1 MALDNIENRK
11 IIETVSTPTT
21 PTTDA
26 GNTSVNK
33 SNKPIDFSSKTDSN
47 NQILEILSSPE
58 FKQLP
63 EEEQLKKLKSL
74 LSGYSEDEIKQYV
87 NNLKNKNNTQTV
99 NETTENEV
107 EKNTLPLDENNT
119 EPKTSVSSSENQSE
133 LEKALLEYTKNTSTQ
148 DDINTLV
155 AKLITKEKI
164 GEATPEEIKILKLY
178 NENQEAKPPKIQT
191 TQQSE
196 FNGIKAKDPLV
207 SPEII
212 ASNEWKNKTA
222 KEKTQIFVDAYLSK
236 YNEDYNKL
244 SDEEKIKVINKEIND
259 LNKLKSSDNN
269 KNITKTDYHEINRL
283 LGILHQSGVS
293 LDQYKNMSTG
303 QRQTLVRKAELN
315 ATKSLINAIPEN
327 KRKSPEWQALSGEEK
342 LYAYADI
349 FFNKTDAEYRNL
361 QGKEKEIYLKNKC
374 NDLIDQYITGPYGIN
389 WKELSEDARNT
400 YISKTLTTIEIAS
413 ENNMT
418 IKEYMDCTPLSKL
431 KFTQNFYKKRG
442 FEIPEELEVE
452 NILIDS
458 YMKNN
463 NGAEPTTSDLIKMLE
478 QKAKTQPLNPA
489 EQNLLNGYKFLIQV
503 NSGYKNEK
511 QSSIVTLTEQA
522 ATDNYKNV
530 NELIDVRIKNIQNI
544 KIEKPENVNKEILR
558 LLRETGGDYEQCQYI
573 LEKLKTDLNLS
584 PEEIQKY
591 QKIANSH
598 KLKGAAKTKNAPI
611 IVKVITEVNES
622 GETEIAKNST
632 KNIGL
637 LFKDE
642 EFDTVATG
650 ILNYNSNLSDPL
662 AAGMQDRSIM
672 TLEESLKHS
681 NVLLNSDNI
690 SNANKAIF
698 TQDLIEHAKQNGV
711 EEQLTFGRELSKI
724 DNSAVTEGLAA
735 ASNSVGEEYRSQ
747 YNSYVETAMQ
757 NYPPEQQQSIRSAMQ
772 TGEISQETLSQTI
785 PPSGRNTEN
794 TQTSTNNRSADNSSK
809 TSGNT
814 QQNSNAVNNASNAAT
829 NSAAQSSAAPSRTS
843 VSNSTAASF
852 NNTIDSPTSFTSQL
866 RQESNITE
874 PTYST
879 SSDDNIS
886 TAKTVSHSQYSGIDD
901 DFTTEALEA
910 KKDAAMEN
918 IKNFQEHVEES
929 VQQSQV
935 TEEDIQTI
943 ANLIENPENISISEE
958 YKIRQ
963 VFKKVGTNV
972 TAIYNIIINRYGSQ
986 VQDKFLEVLASN
998 GSSDNIRSFVN
1009 SMRSDP
1015 SIIKKLYTHCSNQK
1029 LKSELLNML
1038 PINDIILMITAG
1050 QIKISD
1056 LGTGNY
1062 KRVIAELKQ
1071 SDPEKLNEL
1080 FGEFE
1085 SNINDKISSG
1095 YSLND
1100 SDRQRLYEYLS
1111 SNIQGLSNTK
1121 FSRYLQYL
1129 PIESREELVAMKNS
1143 PKTKTPEQTDDMAES
1158 YAQNSPADNNT
1169 QAERKAEQPAGFD
1182 ESQNANNIEKENKE
1196 SNTQKTA
1203 QQNAQPI
1210 FKENEM
1216 TTVLNDGT
1224 KVKRKETFGA
1234 ISNDTEMYDDYEE
1247 VARES
1252 ATPSMNDPVLT
1263 PGSYE
1268 WQVKYNKQMAYQ
1280 PITPP
1285 SNMPETD
1292 DGILLGS
1299 NKVSQRLQIDK
1310 MKRKGPFY
1318 FNA

>member
-1 MALDNIENRK
+1 MSLDNRFEINK
-11 IIETVSTPTT
+11 KQAIQSTPTT
-21 PTTDA
+21 
-26 GNTSVNK
+26 GSTSVSTSTESTSKAISFENTKK
-33 SNKPIDFSSKTDSN
+33 SDPVTETIKNEEFQK
-47 NQILEILSSPE
+47 LSY
-58 FKQLP
+58 
-63 EEEQLKKLKSL
+63 EEQLEALKKQFPNIDEKELINTLKTVKSTIEQEQDDVSENPAETLDENISEEEKILNNYAASIGKNDIDEILMHIKTKSPDKLTKEEQVILDYIEKNKEQNTEITNNNPTNEISNTKLQKYIEKYGDKIDHLIDEETLNSPEWKQKSPMEKMNARADALAADLVPNYKNKSEKAKLKIRQELYEKIGKIIDPEWGKWDIEPAEGQTKQEAIEVMKYKKLQMTAIMLDALETSKKPLSTILTKDENVRKEIQKNYAGKLIGVVLSDKKIDVNSPEWNNKTSEEQIRIIADSVLETLNPDYKNLNEEQKAAQREKFINKFAEEFIPNWNQMDDVEKSKAKKAFSIGVSAIKSAIE
-74 LSGYSEDEIKQYV
+74 SGEIKDFEDFKKLDINSQLDIVEKYERTHNISIDLEESV
-87 NNLKNKNNTQTV
+87 VRKTMRDKGTNKISQQDIINTIDKALKNKN
-99 NETTENEV
+99 
-107 EKNTLPLDENNT
+107 L
-119 EPKTSVSSSENQSE
+119 S
-133 LEKALLEYTKNTSTQ
+133 Q
-148 DDINTLV
+148 DDIKSLEKFKGILEEDINIGGNRTDVV
-155 AKLITKEKI
+155 AVGSASSTENDIKKAGGLDSYLNSIAEENGI
-164 GEATPEEIKILKLY
+164 EIKDIKNNDDLWKRIIYNCNDIKIRKELIEKLGLDP
-178 NENQEAKPPKIQT
+178 NQIKIPR
-191 TQQSE
+191 
-196 FNGIKAKDPLV
+196 KMAVRD
-207 SPEII
+207 
-212 ASNEWKNKTA
+212 TA
-222 KEKTQIFVDAYLSK
+222 KASID
-236 YNEDYNKL
+236 
-244 SDEEKIKVINKEIND
+244 
-259 LNKLKSSDNN
+259 
-269 KNITKTDYHEINRL
+269 KNRGNY
-283 LGILHQSGVS
+283 
-293 LDQYKNMSTG
+293 
-303 QRQTLVRKAELN
+303 
-315 ATKSLINAIPEN
+315 
-327 KRKSPEWQALSGEEK
+327 
-342 LYAYADI
+342 
-349 FFNKTDAEYRNL
+349 
-361 QGKEKEIYLKNKC
+361 
-374 NDLIDQYITGPYGIN
+374 
-389 WKELSEDARNT
+389 ELSVQELDKCDKKAASKAFKRNT
-400 YISKTLTTIEIAS
+400 IHFKNHDDRLAIGKLGGQLGYSKEVAESWNNTQYVTT
-413 ENNMT
+413 
-418 IKEYMDCTPLSKL
+418 
-431 KFTQNFYKKRG
+431 
-442 FEIPEELEVE
+442 EE
-452 NILIDS
+452 
-458 YMKNN
+458 
-463 NGAEPTTSDLIKMLE
+463 
-478 QKAKTQPLNPA
+478 
-489 EQNLLNGYKFLIQV
+489 
-503 NSGYKNEK
+503 
-511 QSSIVTLTEQA
+511 
-522 ATDNYKNV
+522 
-530 NELIDVRIKNIQNI
+530 
-544 KIEKPENVNKEILR
+544 
-558 LLRETGGDYEQCQYI
+558 
-573 LEKLKTDLNLS
+573 
-584 PEEIQKY
+584 
-591 QKIANSH
+591 
-598 KLKGAAKTKNAPI
+598 
-611 IVKVITEVNES
+611 
-622 GETEIAKNST
+622 
-632 KNIGL
+632 GL
-637 LFKDE
+637 ALGRDF
-642 EFDTVATG
+642 
-650 ILNYNSNLSDPL
+650 NLSD
-662 AAGMQDRSIM
+662 DI
-672 TLEESLKHS
+672 S
-681 NVLLNSDNI
+681 NSAKSTFTKAFIETAENDNI
-690 SNANKAIF
+690 R
-698 TQDLIEHAKQNGV
+698 LEY
-711 EEQLTFGRELSKI
+711 GRELSKI

-757 NYPPEQQQSIRSAMQ
+757 NYPPEQQQNIRSAMQ
-772 TGEISQETLSQTI
+772 TGEISQETLSQTT
-785 PPSGRNTEN
+785 PPSGKNIAEDN
-794 TQTSTNNRSADNSSK
+794 TQASINNRSADNSSK

-814 QQNSNAVNNASNAAT
+814 QQNSNVVNNASNAAT

-866 RQESNITE
+866 KQESNITE

-918 IKNFQEHVEES
+918 IENFQEHVEES

-958 YKIRQ
+958 DKIRQ

-1143 PKTKTPEQTDDMAES
+1143 PKTKTPEQTEDMAES